1 MPHLY
6 LFNPGHEME
15 ILCGKSHYTPPYS
28 VQKMSTDLEMLP
40 VWYGG
45 AGSFTLVRNPKASQF
60 IASLPKTFRSSLSSP
75 MILNLMMKE
84 LYRRKKLGE
93 KPKLPPL
100 TASIWGVSPR
110 SIDAF
115 KELKQAGMNIE
126 IPEWKEEY
134 IQLTNR
140 QTSAA
145 CLERL
150 QNAIPITPTIKIPV
164 FLSDVKEVEDYVA
177 NHTPPFVIKTPFSS
191 SGRGL
196 YWIEDNKLD
205 VRALSWLNGTFKKQ
219 GQVSIEPALN
229 RVFDFAAEFYSDGN
243 GQVQYEGLSIFETQ
257 PQGQFVG
264 CMLGTQ
270 EMLLQQLNEYISP
283 DDFLFLVEQIGLV
296 LKEVLGNTYCGY
308 MGVDM
313 FIYKTDDG
321 NYAVHPFVELN
332 LRYTIGLAAMQLSRH
347 FIHPKSQGMLRT
359 VAYMY
364 NAYQEH
370 QRMQAEAPLVLE
382 DGLIRSGYQTL
393 CPVGQ
398 DTRYM
403 AIINVFE

>member
-1 MPHLY
+1 MPQLY

-15 ILCGKSHYTPPYS
+15 ILCGKSHYTPPYL
-28 VQKMSTDLEMLP
+28 VQKMGADLEMLP

-45 AGSFTLVRNPKASQF
+45 AGSFTLVRNPSASQF
-60 IASLPKTFRSSLSSP
+60 IAALPKVFRPSLSSP

-84 LYRRKKLGE
+84 LFRRKKLGE

-100 TASIWGVSPR
+100 TANIWGVSPR

-115 KELKQAGMNIE
+115 KELKQAGMVLE

-134 IQLTNR
+134 VQLTSR
-140 QTSAA
+140 RTAA
-145 CLERL
+145 VCLENL
-150 QNAIPITPTIKIPV
+150 QKTIPITPPVEIPK
-164 FLSDVKEVEDYVA
+164 FFSELNELEEFIS
-177 NHTPPFVIKTPFSS
+177 NNTPPFVIKTPYSS
-191 SGRGL
+191 SGRGH
-196 YWIEDNKLD
+196 YWIEEKKLD
-205 VRALSWLNGTFKKQ
+205 SSALSWLNGAFKKQ
-219 GQVSIEPALN
+219 NEVSIEPALN

-243 GQVQYEGLSIFETQ
+243 GKVQYLGLSIFETQ
-257 PQGQFVG
+257 SRGQFVG

-270 EMLLQQLNEYISP
+270 ETLLQQLNEYISP
-283 DDFLFLVEQIGLV
+283 EDYLFLVEQIL
-296 LKEVLGNTYCGY
+296 LILNEVVGNVYIGY

-313 FIYKTDDG
+313 FIYKTEDG

-332 LRYTIGLAAMQLSRH
+332 LRYTMGLAAIQVSRQ

-359 VAYMY
+359 ITYVY

-370 QRMQAEAPLVLE
+370 QRMKAEAPLVLE
-382 DGLIRSGYQTL
+382 DNLIRSGYQSL
-393 CPVGQ
+393 CPVGP

-403 AIINVFE
+403 AIVNVF